1 MDLGSAHHYRID
13 WIASFVAVARHG
25 SFSAAARTLYRSQPR
40 VSSHVAALE
49 RLVGQRL
56 VDRSVQPAILTPEG
70 RGLLPHAEEII
81 RRLDL
86 LAETAAGS
94 VCGTV
99 RLGCYP
105 SVAAYLYPRA
115 VRALRDTHPQVRL
128 VLHEG
133 PSLEIG
139 EQVADGGVDLA
150 VRPLHPLVNSDR
162 VTSEVLWREPL
173 VAVFRADHPL
183 AREPE
188 VTLAQ
193 AARLPVISIGE
204 SDDGHSRQYETNLA
218 FANHGLHPVIS
229 ERTNQPQTLISLVRH
244 GLGVGITNALAMT
257 TANTD
262 GVCLVPLAGAG
273 FERVVAVWWRLSED
287 ESPAVEAV
295 RDCLERLSP
304 PAWPWPDA
312 AAGGRTG
319 TAGGRTRATGGT
331 VGTAG
336 GRPDAAPPSLPTAV

>member
-1 MDLGSAHHYRID
+1 MDLNSVHHYRID

-25 SFSAAARTLYRSQPR
+25 SFSAAARALYRSQPR

-49 RLVGQRL
+49 RLVGWRL
-56 VDRSVQPAILTPEG
+56 VDRSVQPSILTPEG

-86 LAETAAGS
+86 LAETAEGA

-105 SVAAYLYPRA
+105 SVATYLYPR
-115 VRALRDTHPQVRL
+115 VVQALRATHPQVRL

-133 PSLEIG
+133 SSLELG
-139 EQVADGGVDLA
+139 TQLADGGVDLA

-162 VTSEVLWREPL
+162 VASEVLWREPL

-183 AREPE
+183 ARIRE

-193 AARLPVISIGE
+193 VARLPVISIGE

-262 GVCLVPLAGAG
+262 GVCLVPLADAG
-273 FERVVAVWWRLSED
+273 CERVVAAWWRLNEGP
-287 ESPAVEAV
+287 SPAVEAV
-295 RDCLERLSP
+295 RDCLSRLSP
-304 PAWPWPDA
+304 PQWPWPDEA
-312 AAGGRTG
+312 EGRTD
-319 TAGGRTRATGGT
+319 TAEGQPDTGEDLT
-331 VGTAG
+331 ETSPASF
-336 GRPDAAPPSLPTAV
+336 PSSLPYTG

>member
-1 MDLGSAHHYRID
+1 MDLSSAHHYRID

-49 RLVGQRL
+49 RLVGRRL
-56 VDRSVQPAILTPEG
+56 VDRSVHPSILTPEG

-139 EQVADGGVDLA
+139 EQLAGGGVDLA
-150 VRPLHPLVNSDR
+150 VRPLHPLVNSDE

-183 AREPE
+183 AREAE
-188 VTLAQ
+188 VSLAQ

-204 SDDGHSRQYETNLA
+204 SDDGHGRQYETNLA

-257 TANTD
+257 TANTE
-262 GVCLVPLAGAG
+262 GVRLVPITGAG
-273 FERVVAVWWRLSED
+273 FERVVAVWWRLGEGV
-287 ESPAVEAV
+287 SPAVEAV
-295 RDCLERLSP
+295 RDCLRRLAP

-312 AAGGRTG
+312 APPPA
-319 TAGGRTRATGGT
+319 
-331 VGTAG
+331 
-336 GRPDAAPPSLPTAV
+336 PPSPPSLPTAV

>member
-1 MDLGSAHHYRID
+1 MDLNSAHHYRID

-49 RLVGQRL
+49 RLVGRRL

-115 VRALRDTHPQVRL
+115 VRALRETHPQVRL

-133 PSLEIG
+133 TSLDIG
-139 EQVADGGVDLA
+139 ERLADGGVDLA
-150 VRPLHPLVNSDR
+150 ARPLHPLVNSDR

-204 SDDGHSRQYETNLA
+204 IDDGHSQQYETNLA

-273 FERVVAVWWRLSED
+273 FERIVALWRRQGEGG
-287 ESPAVEAV
+287 SPAVEAV
-295 RDCLERLSP
+295 RDCLSRLAP
-304 PAWPWPDA
+304 PAWPWTA
-312 AAGGRTG
+312 STERRTG
-319 TAGGRTRATGGT
+319 AARGPAGTRA
-331 VGTAG
+331 
-336 GRPDAAPPSLPTAV
+336 GRPGAAPPSLPAAV